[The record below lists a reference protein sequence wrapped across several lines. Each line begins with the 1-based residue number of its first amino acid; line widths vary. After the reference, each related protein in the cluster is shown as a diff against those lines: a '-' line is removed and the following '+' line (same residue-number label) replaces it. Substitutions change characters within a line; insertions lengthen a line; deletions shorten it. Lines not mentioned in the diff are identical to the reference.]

1 MSKSI
6 TLEIILRKRDI
17 STGEKDDSMS
27 LFIKT
32 FNISTGTQRGEILAA
47 DLGSL
52 AEEGLQMKGFYQYS
66 LVMKLSPG
74 QVKSS
79 IASDS

>member
-1 MSKSI
+1 
-6 TLEIILRKRDI
+6 
-17 STGEKDDSMS
+17 MS
-27 LFIKT
+27 LFTKT
-32 FNISTGTQRGEILAA
+32 FNISTGTQSGEILAA

-52 AEEGLQMKGFYQYS
+52 AEEGGLQMEGFYQYS
-66 LVMKLSPG
+66 LVVKLSPG